1 MRKKLLF
8 LSLILSAVL
17 LCSCY
22 RSYDFKEKIE
32 LPITPSDNEQVEAV
46 EPSFYGVQYIR
57 TNGYNENF
65 EYPRLIKVTSK
76 KSLEF
81 YYENFNGIYFLGHR
95 EKIYSDSTVG
105 FVDAISGY
113 DEEYFKTHDIYL
125 AVLEEGSGSIRHSVA
140 GVLDGTSVSITSHS
154 PELCTEDMAEWHIII
169 EVGKGTVIDKI
180 NGKDVPVYTSEEIY
194 EEFIGILRDCALEY
208 LKTSYLTTDVTLGI
222 IERTDFGR
230 AVEEGFDNPFG
241 YSPGYNESPAWRI
254 ECTLNGETFALY
266 LCDSPF
272 VFGTVNAPEKPEVEE
287 AAPSLNMATLCDL
300 VKRYGEELGWE
311 ELSPYYCE
319 EIGGEMHI
327 LLYPINIDF
336 HLLVVGENTEDAP
349 LYLRLV
355 SEYDKNIYID
365 VRYED
370 IDRFISTSPSTLYF
384 SYATVLKYAK
394 GQRDNEGVKH
404 SGFVNTDAVVLNHV
418 SDVISRASLECTV
431 EYDSVRVYYDHN
443 LYMWKV
449 NFSKQAQLGGDQDV
463 YLDVNGVTQLII
475 YGE

>member
-22 RSYDFKEKIE
+22 RSYDFNERIE
-32 LPITPSDNEQVEAV
+32 LPIRPSEDERIEAV

-57 TNGYNENF
+57 TDGYNENF
-65 EYPRLIKVTSK
+65 EYPRLIRVTSE

-113 DEEYFKTHDIYL
+113 DEEYFKIHDIYL

-140 GVLDGTSVSITSHS
+140 GVLDGTSVSISSHS
-154 PELCTEDMAEWHIII
+154 PEVCTEDMAEWHIII

-180 NGKDVPVYTSEEIY
+180 NGTDVPVYTPEEIY
-194 EEFIGILRDCALEY
+194 EAFLEILRNSALEY
-208 LKTSYLTTDVTLGI
+208 LRTNYLTTDVTLGI
-222 IERTDFGR
+222 IERTNFGR
-230 AVEEGFDNPFG
+230 AVEEGFDNPSG

-254 ECTLNGETFALY
+254 ECTLGEEAFALY

-272 VFGTVNAPEKPEVEE
+272 VFGTVNAPEKPEVEV
-287 AAPSLNMATLCDL
+287 AQPSLNMATLCDF
-300 VKRYGEELGWE
+300 VNRYGEELGWE
-311 ELSPYYCE
+311 ELSPYYRE
-319 EIGGEMHI
+319 EIGGDLYI

-336 HLLVVGENTEDAP
+336 HLLVAGESTDDKP

-355 SEYDKNIYID
+355 SEYDNNVYID

-370 IDRFISTSPSTLYF
+370 IDRFINECPSTMYF

-394 GQRDNEGVKH
+394 GLGDNEGVRHKD
-404 SGFVNTDAVVLNHV
+404 FVNTDAVELNRV
-418 SDVISRASLECTV
+418 RDVIARASLECTV
-431 EYDSVRVYYDHN
+431 EYDTERVYYDHN
-443 LYMWKV
+443 LRMWKV
-449 NFSKQAQLGGDQDV
+449 NFSKYAQLGGDQDV
-463 YLDVNGVTQLII
+463 YLDENGITKLVI